1 MSAETDP
8 GVDHL
13 IDSTPAKKGT
23 EVDLSGFHDVCRK
36 ILARPLPQGYK
47 TGNFIDLIFSR
58 LQDSSILSVR
68 ILLKTRVII
77 NSVGVLCRYK
87 FSSAA
92 ERVQLEKQRQ
102 KEKRKQSKTKKT
114 WENVAR
120 NVEPEVNSH
129 EKELQGL
136 ARR

>member
-1 MSAETDP
+1 MGRYVFRVRFMGGLDSFNSLKLSFPRLRGTKTSKTD
-8 GVDHL
+8 
-13 IDSTPAKKGT
+13 
-23 EVDLSGFHDVCRK
+23 
-36 ILARPLPQGYK
+36 
-47 TGNFIDLIFSR
+47 NFEKFDNSN
-58 LQDSSILSVR
+58 LSVG
-68 ILLKTRVII
+68 I
-77 NSVGVLCRYK
+77 LCRYK
-87 FSSAA
+87 YSSAA

-102 KEKRKQSKTKKT
+102 KEKRKQAKTKKT

>member
-47 TGNFIDLIFSR
+47 TGKFIDSIVPF
-58 LQDSSILSVR
+58 LQDSYILSVR
-68 ILLKTRVII
+68 IFTRSRFTI
-77 NSVGVLCRYK
+77 SFCRYPMSIQVLI
-87 FSSAA
+87 SSRTRSA
-92 ERVQLEKQRQ
+92 
-102 KEKRKQSKTKKT
+102 
-114 WENVAR
+114 
-120 NVEPEVNSH
+120 
-129 EKELQGL
+129 
-136 ARR
+136 